1 MKLCHT
7 FGKDA
12 DLVEAN
18 YRLSMA
24 GASLDSVKNIFDLV
38 EGLSENIQR
47 STCSSIS
54 CGAFCVHLR
63 LACELVFMISAK
75 VVFGLKLSYQM
86 ARDGWQSLKLSKGIK
101 LRTTLGI
108 TTRYVL
114 YVPVSSQETSLTTF
128 PDGPL
133 DANSRPRMVFQINS
147 NTQFKHV

>member
-54 CGAFCVHLR
+54 CGAFCVPLR

-86 ARDGWQSLKLSKGIK
+86 ARDGVAIAEVVEGNKVENHARNNYEVCFVCASL
-101 LRTTLGI
+101 
-108 TTRYVL
+108 
-114 YVPVSSQETSLTTF
+114 
-128 PDGPL
+128 
-133 DANSRPRMVFQINS
+133 
-147 NTQFKHV
+147 